1 VDDDDTQEQTQP
13 DHLAPIDAYNRALR
27 EFGVELDDLQDA
39 IETADRDLFAV
50 AAGDAVAAWI
60 GADAAHK
67 RLGQALA
74 EAPTLVHAAELG
86 LTERYEAIIAMF
98 DRARAAFSD
107 PGLHARLANLRT
119 SLEIA
124 RR

>member
-1 VDDDDTQEQTQP
+1 MV
-13 DHLAPIDAYNRALR
+13 
-27 EFGVELDDLQDA
+27 
-39 IETADRDLFAV
+39 
-50 AAGDAVAAWI
+50 AWI
-60 GADAAHK
+60 GADAVPK

-74 EAPTLVHAAELG
+74 EAPSLVHAAELG
-86 LTERYEAIIAMF
+86 LTELYDAIIAMF
-98 DRARAAFSD
+98 DRAQATFSD